1 MSYIFRE
8 IKNLDEIISTYIL
21 IYEDQRRQAIFKQG
35 GYFGQ
40 NLFRCGSPSYYYI
53 LLYDDV
59 QGVPRYLNLCHPF
72 CYNAEATSSAASLK
86 TDYRT

>member
-1 MSYIFRE
+1 MK
-8 IKNLDEIISTYIL
+8 IKDVKLFL
-21 IYEDQRRQAIFKQG
+21 KQG